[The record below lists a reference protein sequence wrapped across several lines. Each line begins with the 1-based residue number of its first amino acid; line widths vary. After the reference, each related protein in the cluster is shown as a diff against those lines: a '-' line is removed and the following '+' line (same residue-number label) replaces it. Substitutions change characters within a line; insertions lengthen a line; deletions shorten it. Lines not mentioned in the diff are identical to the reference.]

1 MIEKHIASKSRI
13 KIYAF
18 LVRETRTRSSTII
31 NTVRLSLRGCAEVI
45 KIFNRRQL
53 LIKSCA
59 LSTTLLLKACQKAPS
74 VAKNTINSATGD
86 KSLPLQFINV
96 PPTNSQAPKG
106 LLVCLHGFGSNAKD
120 LAPFAPVLNL
130 PNYQILFPDA
140 PYPHPRVSGGRMW
153 YNLDNADYQ
162 GLTTSRQQLTD
173 WLKSLENTTGVPLSR
188 TILSGFSQGGAMTLD
203 VGLTLPLAGLISL
216 SGYLHSQPQTTF
228 TKLPPVLIVH
238 GRQDQVVTLSAA
250 QRAKNT
256 LTNLGVAVKYQ
267 EFDMGHE
274 IKPEVLSLMRSF
286 ILDVMK

>member
-1 MIEKHIASKSRI
+1 M
-13 KIYAF
+13 
-18 LVRETRTRSSTII
+18 
-31 NTVRLSLRGCAEVI
+31 RGCGGVRI

-53 LIKSCA
+53 LLQSFA
-59 LSTTLLLKACQKAPS
+59 LSTTLLLKACQQAPIS
-74 VAKNTINSATGD
+74 TKKTLNSASGD
-86 KSLPLQFINV
+86 NSLPLQFINV
-96 PPTNSQAPKG
+96 SPTNGKTPTG
-106 LLVCLHGFGSNAKD
+106 LIVCLHGFGSNAKD

-130 PNYQILFPDA
+130 PNYQMLFPDA
-140 PYPHPRVSGGRMW
+140 PYPHPRVAGGRMW
-153 YNLDNADYQ
+153 YNLDSTDYQ

-216 SGYLHSQPQTTF
+216 SGYLHSQPPTTSKQF
-228 TKLPPVLIVH
+228 PPVLIVH

-250 QRAKNT
+250 QRARDT

>member
-1 MIEKHIASKSRI
+1 MEKHIASKSHI
-13 KIYAF
+13 KTYAF

-31 NTVRLSLRGCAEVI
+31 NTDRLPFRGCAEVKI
-45 KIFNRRQL
+45 QIFNRRQL
-53 LIKSCA
+53 LIQSCA

-74 VAKNTINSATGD
+74 VAKNTINFASGD

-96 PPTNSQAPKG
+96 PQANGEVATG
-106 LLVCLHGFGSNAKD
+106 LIVCLHGFGSNAKD

-130 PNYQILFPDA
+130 PNYQFLFPDA
-140 PYPHPRVSGGRMW
+140 PYPRVSGGRMW

-173 WLKSLENTTGVPLSR
+173 WLKSLESTTGVPLSR

-216 SGYLHSQPQTTF
+216 SGYLHSQPQPTS
-228 TKLPPVLIVH
+228 TKFPPVLIVH
-238 GRQDQVVTLSAA
+238 GKQDQVVTLSAA
-250 QRAKNT
+250 QRARDI

-274 IKPEVLSLMRSF
+274 IKPEVLFLMRSF

>member
-1 MIEKHIASKSRI
+1 M
-13 KIYAF
+13 
-18 LVRETRTRSSTII
+18 
-31 NTVRLSLRGCAEVI
+31 I

-53 LIKSCA
+53 LIQSCA

-74 VAKNTINSATGD
+74 VAKNTINSASGD

-96 PPTNSQAPKG
+96 PPANGTPSG
-106 LLVCLHGFGSNAKD
+106 LIVCLHGFGSNAKD
-120 LAPFAPVLNL
+120 LAPFAPVLSL
-130 PNYQILFPDA
+130 PNYQMLFPDA
-140 PYPHPRVSGGRMW
+140 PYPHPRVAGGRMW
-153 YNLDNADYQ
+153 YNLDRSDYQ
-162 GLTTSRQQLTD
+162 GLATSRQQLID
-173 WLKSLENTTGVPLSR
+173 WLKSLESTTGVPLSR

-216 SGYLHSQPQTTF
+216 SGYLHSQPQPIS
-228 TKLPPVLIVH
+228 TKFPPVLIVH

-250 QRAKNT
+250 QRAKNA

>member
-1 MIEKHIASKSRI
+1 M
-13 KIYAF
+13 
-18 LVRETRTRSSTII
+18 
-31 NTVRLSLRGCAEVI
+31 

-53 LIKSCA
+53 LIQSCA

-74 VAKNTINSATGD
+74 VIKNTINSASGD

-96 PPTNSQAPKG
+96 PPTNGKVPTG
-106 LLVCLHGFGSNAKD
+106 ILICLHGFGSNAKD

-130 PNYQILFPDA
+130 PNYQFLFPDA
-140 PYPHPRVSGGRMW
+140 PYPHPRMPGGRMW
-153 YNLDNADYQ
+153 YNLDSTDSQ

-173 WLKSLENTTGVPLSR
+173 WLKSLESTTGVPLSR

-216 SGYLHSQPQTTF
+216 SGYLHAKPQINS
-228 TKLPPVLIVH
+228 TKFPPVLIVH

-250 QRAKNT
+250 QRARDA
-256 LTNLGVAVKYQ
+256 LTNSGVAVKYQ